1 MHFDHISALPT
12 PSESFLPP
20 YTVLIL
26 RGVCGSGAASLPIPH
41 FFHCPT
47 LWGLVPHRLLN
58 RQSDAVTQRGGMLTR
73 RCKGSPCWVLVLVRG
88 NEWGQSELL
97 PLCPHRK
104 RGGWYVRGVMI
115 TRMGCWKQNTQDSE
129 EWPPFSRNTHSVS
142 ETSDFHKTSSWF
154 ALIPTLCEILWI
166 I

>member
-20 YTVLIL
+20 DTVLIL
-26 RGVCGSGAASLPIPH
+26 KGVCESGAASLPIPL

-47 LWGLVPHRLLN
+47 LWGLLSATSSSEQTEWCSN
-58 RQSDAVTQRGGMLTR
+58 TAEGMLTR
-73 RCKGSPCWVLVLVRG
+73 RCKGSPCWVLVRVRG
-88 NEWGQSELL
+88 DEWGPSELL

-104 RGGWYVRGVMI
+104 RGGYVSSVMI
-115 TRMGCWKQNTQDSE
+115 TRVGCWKQNTQESE
-129 EWPPFSRNTHSVS
+129 GWSPFPRNTHSIS
-142 ETSDFHKTSSWF
+142 ETSDLHKISSWF
-154 ALIPTLCEILWI
+154 ALIPTVCEILWI